1 LSSGTSNASAGS
13 KRGSSLFQIAA
24 KLAPA
29 LIPNEKSWASAINA
43 IKLKT
48 VKNNFF
54 IIDISYM
61 DIS

>member
-48 VKNNFF
+48 VKNNF
-54 IIDISYM
+54 S
-61 DIS
+61 